1 MRAGR
6 RPGWRSSAGSR
17 SRRST
22 RPGPGS
28 ALNRARARARAAG
41 GGRWPS
47 GMRRRPSGLLRSPSR
62 AGHGPAAV
70 AVARFRRA
78 RRARWTG
85 CGSRMTGCGSP
96 PPPGTTRR
104 SASPQGPRRGCSAW
118 PAGAARLR
126 GAIRSMRKVRSMTE
140 SNERPLRVGR
150 RAACTALSVAGIVLS
165 LAACSAA
172 AGVEPA
178 SVVTSAAGTAPR
190 GSYVALGDSYTAGP
204 DIPDQTGSSYPYLVA
219 RSLRLNLTDMS
230 CSGATIADLSAPQP
244 AGDATNPA
252 QLSALSAATALV
264 TLGIG
269 GNDIGWSAI
278 LTRCTELD
286 LIPALIPGGAASD
299 LAPCQ
304 AYYTSGGTDRI
315 QQKIQAVAGD
325 LAGALTEIG
334 RRAPHARVYVVGYPE
349 LLPAVGGTCAHTM
362 GITQSDATFLDNE
375 ELRLNSCLLYTSPS
389 PR

>member
-1 MRAGR
+1 
-6 RPGWRSSAGSR
+6 
-17 SRRST
+17 
-22 RPGPGS
+22 
-28 ALNRARARARAAG
+28 
-41 GGRWPS
+41 
-47 GMRRRPSGLLRSPSR
+47 
-62 AGHGPAAV
+62 
-70 AVARFRRA
+70 
-78 RRARWTG
+78 
-85 CGSRMTGCGSP
+85 
-96 PPPGTTRR
+96 
-104 SASPQGPRRGCSAW
+104 
-118 PAGAARLR
+118 
-126 GAIRSMRKVRSMTE
+126 MTE

-204 DIPDQTGSSYPYLVA
+204 DIPDQTGMVAGCEQSDSSYPYLVA

-375 ELRLNSCLLYTSPS
+375 ELRLNSVLRQDARAAGDGYVDTYTPSAGHDACSAPASRWVEPLLPASPAA
-389 PR
+389 PLHPNAVGEQGMAAAITGAVKAAA